1 MPRAQ
6 KGQRFGGRTKGTPNK
21 ATLERLERERIA
33 EQVALQTAVAAQC
46 APGAEREIVQAGA
59 ERRKL
64 GKERLEELLEIAIGA
79 TAFFQPTL
87 KNGVEQNPNADW
99 TQFQKWFQI
108 AHAVAATVSPFQSP
122 TFRAIMVAAQPTRH
136 DEDRKSGDVIPLND
150 PVAAARIYHRIMS
163 ASLTRSG

>member
-21 ATLERLERERIA
+21 ATIERLERERIA
-33 EQVALQTAVAAQC
+33 EQVALQSAVAAQS
-46 APGAEREIVQAGA
+46 APAAEREIAKAGT

-64 GKERLEELLEIAIGA
+64 GKERLEELLEIAVGA
-79 TAFFQPTL
+79 TAYFQPTL
-87 KNGVEQNPNADW
+87 KNGVERNPNADW

-122 TFRAIMVAAQPTRH
+122 TFRAIMVAAPPPKH

-150 PVAAARIYHRIMS
+150 PVAASRIYRRIVS
-163 ASLTRSG
+163 ASSGR